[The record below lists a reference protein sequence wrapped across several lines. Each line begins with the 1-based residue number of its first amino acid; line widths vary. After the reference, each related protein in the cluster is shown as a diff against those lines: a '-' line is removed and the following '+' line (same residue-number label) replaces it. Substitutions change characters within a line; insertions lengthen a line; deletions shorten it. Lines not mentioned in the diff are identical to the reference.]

1 MLTLDEFLKNA
12 EDCWHFSL
20 DAAWDQNRR
29 HPELS
34 RGTCLRERS
43 FLHTLL
49 GTNQA
54 PVFEQACALAD
65 STAEKAEMNQLL
77 PQVLEWMEGKY
88 PPPENHPE
96 FEPGRCFRYALN
108 ERHYCYMH
116 IYNAKRPE
124 SFLKFPE
131 YVAENLRYIMD
142 KAERDDGCDT
152 LYTATWMTCLPAFL
166 RFFPEEWKENR
177 TMTAAGEFGPTMGWQ
192 GQFID
197 RLGLLNHAV
206 ARRFLQTGVL
216 PFARKET
223 HCSFTAVRRH
233 LDGLGL

>member
-12 EDCWHFSL
+12 EDCWQFSV
-20 DAAWDQNRR
+20 DVAWDQNRR

-54 PVFEQACALAD
+54 PVFAEACALAD
-65 STAEKAEMNQLL
+65 SAAEKAEMGRLL
-77 PQVLEWMEGKY
+77 PQVLDWMEKKY

-108 ERHYCYMH
+108 GQHYCYMH

-142 KAERDDGCDT
+142 KSEKDDGCDT

-197 RLGLLNHAV
+197 RFGLLNQAV

-233 LDGLGL
+233 LDSLGL

>member
-1 MLTLDEFLKNA
+1 MVSLEEFLDNA
-12 EDCWHFSL
+12 VKCWQFSL
-20 DAAWDQNRR
+20 DVAWDQNRR

-43 FLHTLL
+43 FLRTLL
-49 GTNQA
+49 GTDQA
-54 PVFEQACALAD
+54 PVFEKACSLAD
-65 STAEKAEMNQLL
+65 SAAEKAEMDQLL
-77 PQVLEWMEGKY
+77 PQVQEWMQAKY

-166 RFFPEEWKENR
+166 RFFPEEWLQNR
-177 TMTAAGEFGPTMGWQ
+177 TMPAAGEFGPTMGWQ
-192 GQFID
+192 GQFIN
-197 RLGLLNHAV
+197 RFGLLNQTV
-206 ARRFLQTGVL
+206 AKRFLQTGVL

-223 HCSFTAVRRH
+223 HCSFAAVRRH
-233 LDGLGL
+233 LLQQGW

>member
-1 MLTLDEFLKNA
+1 MLKLDEFLKNA

-20 DAAWDQNRR
+20 DVAWDQNRR

-54 PVFEQACALAD
+54 PVFTEACALAD
-65 STAEKAEMNQLL
+65 SGAGKNAMKRLL
-77 PQVLEWMEGKY
+77 PDVLEWMHAKY
-88 PPPENHPE
+88 PPQENHPE
-96 FEPGRCFRYALN
+96 FEPGRCFRYGLT
-108 ERHYCYMH
+108 EQHYCYLH
-116 IYNAKRPE
+116 IRNAKQPE
-124 SFLKFPE
+124 SFLKDIP
-131 YVAENLRYIMD
+131 YVVENLRYIMD

-166 RFFPEEWKENR
+166 RFFPEEWQQNR
-177 TMTAAGEFGPTMGWQ
+177 TMTAAGEFGPTLGWQ
-192 GQFID
+192 GQFIN
-197 RLGLLNHAV
+197 RFGLLNQAV
-206 ARRFLQTGVL
+206 AKRFLQTGVL

-223 HCSFTAVRRH
+223 HCSFAAVRRH
-233 LDGLGL
+233 LDGLGV

>member
-20 DAAWDQNRR
+20 DVAWDQNRR

-65 STAEKAEMNQLL
+65 SGAEKTEMDRLL
-77 PQVLEWMEGKY
+77 PNVLEWMRAKY

-108 ERHYCYMH
+108 EQHYCYMH
-116 IYNAKRPE
+116 IYNAKQPE
-124 SFLKFPE
+124 SFLKDIP
-131 YVAENLRYIMD
+131 YVVENLRYIMD

-166 RFFPEEWKENR
+166 RFFPEEWRQNR

-192 GQFID
+192 GQFIN
-197 RLGLLNHAV
+197 RFGLLNKSV
-206 ARRFLQTGVL
+206 AKRFLQTGVL

-223 HCSFTAVRRH
+223 HCSFALVRDH
-233 LDGLGL
+233 LRRQGW

>member
-12 EDCWHFSL
+12 EDCWQFSV
-20 DAAWDQNRR
+20 DVAWDQNRR

-54 PVFEQACALAD
+54 PVFAEACALAD
-65 STAEKAEMNQLL
+65 SGADKTEMSRLL
-77 PQVLEWMEGKY
+77 PQVLEWMHAKY

-108 ERHYCYMH
+108 GQHYCYMH

-142 KAERDDGCDT
+142 KSEKDDGCDT

-197 RLGLLNHAV
+197 RFGLLNQAV

-233 LDGLGL
+233 LDSLGL

>member
-1 MLTLDEFLKNA
+1 MLTKEEFLKNT
-12 EDCWHFSL
+12 EDCWQFSV
-20 DAAWDQNRR
+20 DVAWDQNRR

-65 STAEKAEMNQLL
+65 STAEKAEMEQLL
-77 PQVLEWMEGKY
+77 PQVLHWMEKKY
-88 PPPENHPE
+88 PPQESHPE

-108 ERHYCYMH
+108 EQHYCYMH

-142 KAERDDGCDT
+142 KSEKDDGCDT

-197 RLGLLNHAV
+197 RFGLLNHAA

-233 LDGLGL
+233 LDALGL